1 MRPSATSVWAVCAD
15 SFACDRDA
23 QEAPQEFGVEREAKT
38 QQQRAWCV
46 FVCVCVCVCVCVAE
60 ELQHSSN
67 ALGIQQV
74 RAARADR
81 REHCLKNSF
90 YSTRALPQEQLHTA
104 LATAPTHEHCLNLL
118 YTTYTPA
125 LLLLLT
131 PGIQQLTAA
140 LPVDAVEKVYSS
152 TALLALPH
160 LLLTAATVYSSA
172 ACLTAPLAPN
182 CPPKNKSERK
192 TQTTLGLKRNVFVD
206 ISHSDSSNI

>member
-1 MRPSATSVWAVCAD
+1 M
-15 SFACDRDA
+15 
-23 QEAPQEFGVEREAKT
+23 
-38 QQQRAWCV
+38 
-46 FVCVCVCVCVCVAE
+46 AE

-81 REHCLKNSF
+81 REHCLKNRF
-90 YSTRALPQEQLHTA
+90 YSTRALPQEQLRSA

-140 LPVDAVEKVYSS
+140 LPVAAVEEVYSS
-152 TALLALPH
+152 TASLALPH

-172 ACLTAPLAPN
+172 ACLSCGQLPLLRPTAP
-182 CPPKNKSERK
+182 PKTRAKEKPKQPSALSVMFLSTSRIPTALIFEIPHRVFCFFVFCFGGRGGGRREASGIASGVE
-192 TQTTLGLKRNVFVD
+192 TQRLRHTRVT
-206 ISHSDSSNI
+206 